1 MGPGKEI
8 EDHEKEFEIYINGE
22 KALDKDGSFDWEDY
36 FKSNPM
42 RYWEWLWFP
51 PAQPPQYQPVAPST
65 FRQKLFWLLD
75 LSGEL
80 LQGLVGLLPRIRDWL
95 DIEISTIRP
104 TKAYSGEEIE
114 RYGVRRGMPKLQ
126 TLRDAGGLKGSGRG
140 YWGQNLI
147 DSIEQTRNDGGLGNT
162 EAAKG
167 AANNARRKEG
177 LTKDRDG
184 RVDCRGKKG
193 RSLQGRE
200 GRHQPAIHAEQGRE
214 TQVEKFRR
222 HRREAK
228 EISARGPDS

>member
-1 MGPGKEI
+1 MGPDREI
-8 EDHEKEFEIYINGE
+8 EDHEKEFEIYINGQ
-22 KALDKDGSFDWEDY
+22 KALDTDETVDWEDY
-36 FKSNPM
+36 FKRNPT
-42 RYWEWLWFP
+42 RYMGWLWFP
-51 PAQPPQYQPVAPST
+51 PAQHPQYQSVAPPP
-65 FRQKLFWLLD
+65 FRQKLIWLLD

-104 TKAYSGEEIE
+104 TKPYSGEEVE
-114 RYGVRRGMPKLQ
+114 RYGIRRGMPKMQ
-126 TLRDAGGLKGSGRG
+126 TLREEGGLKGFGRG
-140 YWGQNLI
+140 YWGQDLI
-147 DSIEQTRNDGGLGNT
+147 DAMEQTRNDGGLGNT

-200 GRHQPAIHAEQGRE
+200 GRLQPAIHAEQGRE
-214 TQVEKFRR
+214 SQVEKFRR

-228 EISARGPDS
+228 EISAGGPDS